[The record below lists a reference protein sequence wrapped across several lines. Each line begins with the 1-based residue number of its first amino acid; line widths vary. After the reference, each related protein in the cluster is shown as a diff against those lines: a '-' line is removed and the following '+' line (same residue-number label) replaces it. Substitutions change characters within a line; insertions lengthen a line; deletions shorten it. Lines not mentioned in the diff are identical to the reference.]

1 MLELEERLGF
11 IRARIIRA
19 AERALSAC
27 AHIIHNM
34 KHEQPEPEPSTA
46 SPWRRW
52 LSQYLPLLAASRADL
67 SSLLPHLQRR
77 GIIDDDEHRI
87 ISGALR
93 VSNMR
98 VRDIMIASAQ
108 MVAIDSRLTP
118 AEIIDIVVQSSH
130 SRFPVIDHGH
140 NQVLGLLLA
149 KDLLP
154 YLIKQSW
161 DDFDMKNIMRDL
173 SIVPESKKLDTM
185 LEDFRRKRIHMAA
198 VVDEH
203 NDISGI
209 ITIEDVLEQIVGDI
223 DDEYDKRET
232 SSQYL
237 SSVPGRQSTYLVRA
251 DMPLELFNEHFAA
264 NFNTDEHDTI
274 SGVVLAAMQRLPQV
288 GDEITLER
296 WSFSVSAAN
305 ERKIIELQITPA

>member
-1 MLELEERLGF
+1 MTEQLTS
-11 IRARIIRA
+11 II
-19 AERALSAC
+19 
-27 AHIIHNM
+27 IIQRMN
-34 KHEQPEPEPSTA
+34 HEQSEPEPSR
-46 SPWRRW
+46 PPLWRRL
-52 LSQYLPLLAASRADL
+52 LSQYLPLVAASRADL
-67 SSLLPHLQRR
+67 SSLLPHLERR

-108 MVAIDSRLTP
+108 MVAIDSRLSP
-118 AEIIDIVVQSSH
+118 PEFIDIVVKSTH
-130 SRFPVIDHGH
+130 SRFPVIDHSQ

-154 YLIKQSW
+154 YLNKQNW
-161 DDFDMKNIMRDL
+161 DDFDFTNIMRDL

-223 DDEYDKRET
+223 DDEHDKKAT

-237 SSVPGRQSTYLVRA
+237 SSVPGRQNTYLVRA
-251 DMPLELFNEHFAA
+251 DMPLELFNEHFTAD
-264 NFNTDEHDTI
+264 FNTDEHDTI
-274 SGVVLAAMQRLPQV
+274 SGVVLAAMQRLPAV
-288 GDEITLER
+288 GDQITLGK
-296 WSFSVSAAN
+296 WLFSVSAAN